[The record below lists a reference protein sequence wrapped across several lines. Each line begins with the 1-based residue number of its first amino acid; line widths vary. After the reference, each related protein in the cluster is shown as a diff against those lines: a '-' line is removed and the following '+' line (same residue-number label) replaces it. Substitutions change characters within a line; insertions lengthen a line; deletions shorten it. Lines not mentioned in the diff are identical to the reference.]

1 MNEWTK
7 EQTIEAVS
15 RLIELTQSEEMV
27 WTPGDDAPARIGRPY
42 TPPYYGEY
50 KDRRWRIQGEIREKS
65 VVGRT
70 WTAGLGG
77 DDRFKRVVLE
87 LVDDENRVLF
97 ELPDVPNLHSLLREV
112 QRQSAKP
119 NEVLEELLG

>member
-27 WTPGDDAPARIGRPY
+27 WTSGGDAPARVGRPY
-42 TPPYYGEY
+42 TPPYYGKY
-50 KDRRWRIQGEIREKS
+50 KNRRWRIQGEIREKS
-65 VVGRT
+65 LIGRT
-70 WTAGLGG
+70 FLSNFDTN
-77 DDRFKRVVLE
+77 DHFKRVIVE
-87 LVDDENRVLF
+87 LVDGGNRTLF
-97 ELPDVPNLHSLLREV
+97 ELPDVPNLGSLLREV